1 MLKVTKIQPAGDEG
15 TQTDTLSLYSSK
27 PMAGFPVPGDDM
39 VETSLNLHDY
49 VVKNAPATFFVRVE
63 GDSMEGLG
71 IYSGDILTVDR
82 SLEAQPGRVVVAV
95 VEGGLVVKQLQ
106 KVGQAIVLASA
117 NADYEPIR
125 LGEGSDCYIW
135 GVVTASVR
143 KFT

>member
-1 MLKVTKIQPAGDEG
+1 MVQIIEIMTAKEASHHLESD
-15 TQTDTLSLYSSK
+15 LYTSK

-49 VVKNAPATFFVRVE
+49 VVTNPPATFFVRVE

-82 SLEAQPGRVVVAV
+82 SLEATPGRIVVAV
-95 VEGGLVVKQLQ
+95 VDGGLVVKQL
-106 KVGQAIVLASA
+106 VRLGSEMVLASA
-117 NADYEPIR
+117 NSAYEPIH
-125 LGEGSDCYIW
+125 LHEGSECYVW

-143 KFT
+143 RF

>member
-1 MLKVTKIQPAGDEG
+1 MARVVAVHSALDESRQPDI
-15 TQTDTLSLYSSK
+15 SLYVSK
-27 PMAGFPVPGDDM
+27 PMAGFPVPGDDL

-63 GDSMEGLG
+63 GNSMEGLG

-82 SLEAQPGRVVVAV
+82 SVEARPGKIVVAV

-106 KVGQAIVLASA
+106 QTASGMVLASA
-117 NADYEPIR
+117 HEEYAPI
-125 LGEGSDCYIW
+125 LLHESSECYVW

-143 KFT
+143 RFT